1 MPPLLIPMKKNL
13 LFAIFCI
20 LFISGFS
27 QPYDPSKI
35 NKKAVDLF
43 QKGRVA
49 AEAGN
54 YPEAISLFNQ
64 SVAIEPKYI
73 HAHLAL
79 GSIYGQVKNYK
90 SSAEAYEKA
99 FAIDPDY
106 TIPDKLLY
114 SVSLAWQGR
123 FEEALAAVNSMLSSE
138 KLSPNLRRNAENRKK
153 NYEFAVD
160 HAKKHPSGNY
170 VFAPKNLGD
179 SINTTASEYLPSLTI
194 DGKQLI
200 FTRNRGNE
208 DFFSCIK
215 KTDGKWSVAKPL
227 ENINTP
233 LNEGAQMISADG
245 QWLVFT
251 GCDRRDGFG
260 TCDIYFSFWT
270 SEGWTEPENAGSR
283 INTDQWESQPCLSPD
298 KKDLYFASRRLGGY
312 GGRDIWVSHLVN
324 DRWSE
329 PENLGPQINTAGDEQ
344 CPFIHADNQTLFFTS
359 NNWPGYG
366 DEDLFYSKKLP
377 GGKWSQPENL
387 GYPVNTIGTEAT
399 LFIAADGKT
408 TYYASARNDSKGGMD
423 IYSFELPENIRPA
436 KTLWVKGRVFD
447 KKKQTGLSSTVEL
460 IDLSNKQI
468 MSKIQ
473 TDEQGNYLVTLPL
486 GKDYAFN
493 VNRKGYLFYS
503 DNFML
508 SQKTPDSTYEK
519 NIPLQPIE
527 VNASIVLNNIFFETK
542 KYELDPK
549 SQIEL
554 DRLVQLLNDNP
565 TVKIEIGGHT
575 DNVGKPADN
584 LMLSNNRAKS
594 VVTYLISK
602 GIAAQRLV
610 AKGYGETK
618 PVADNKTE
626 EGRAKNRRTEL
637 RVVSR

>member
-1 MPPLLIPMKKNL
+1 MKTKLYIVCFLFCLLPIANCL
-13 LFAIFCI
+13 LA
-20 LFISGFS
+20 

-35 NKKAVDLF
+35 NKKAVDLY
-43 QKGRVA
+43 QKGRVT

-54 YPEAISLFNQ
+54 YQEAISLFNQ
-64 SVAIEPKYI
+64 SLLVEPKYI

-79 GSIYGQVKNYK
+79 GSLYGQMKNYQA
-90 SSAEAYEKA
+90 STEAYEKA
-99 FAIDPDY
+99 FAIDSNY

-123 FEEALAAVNSMLSSE
+123 FEDALAAVNSMLRVE
-138 KLSPNLRRNAENRKK
+138 KLSPNLKRNAENRKK

-160 HAKKHPSGNY
+160 YAKKHPSGNY

-215 KTDGKWSVAKPL
+215 KADGSWSVAKPL
-227 ENINTP
+227 EKINTP

-260 TCDIYFSFWT
+260 GCDIYFSFLT
-270 SEGWTEPENAGSR
+270 PQGWSEPENAGSR

-324 DRWSE
+324 GRWSE

-366 DEDLFYSKKLP
+366 DEDLFYSRKLSD
-377 GGKWSQPENL
+377 GKWSPPVNL
-387 GYPVNTIGTEAT
+387 GYPINTIGTEAT

-408 TYYASARNDSKGGMD
+408 AYYASARNDGKGGMD
-423 IYSFELPENIRPA
+423 IYSFELPENIRPVR
-436 KTLWVKGRVFD
+436 TLWVKGKVFD
-447 KKKQTGLSSTVEL
+447 KKKQAGLSSTVEL

-468 MSKIQ
+468 ISKIQ
-473 TDEQGNYLVTLPL
+473 TDEQGNYLVTLPV

-527 VNASIVLNNIFFETK
+527 INASIVLNNIFFETK

-549 SQIEL
+549 SQVEL

-575 DNVGKPADN
+575 DNVGKPPDN
-584 LMLSNNRAKS
+584 LGLSNNRAKS

-637 RVVSR
+637 RVISQ